1 MDVLFSW
8 LGCFISVE
16 WIFQVHSPIS
26 PMLSV
31 WISWMMQP
39 LTRRHLCDPLTRA
52 VGTSFRCTRTVYFLY
67 KNRCVDLF
75 HIVNTLEF
83 KSKWTYLN
91 IWFADFKMDVH
102 VLITKKHLEN
112 QYMRLYENSEKWSHL
127 DLPCPNGMVS
137 AMRHGRSCR
146 FQRTWENHI
155 QLTDLGKTSIL
166 MYMVKLHWINMGYRH
181 PTSIFIGFPWIPL
194 WVYEPDRG
202 WSHSPRDFGFDWP
215 YHWLH
220 SASPQIGERL
230 HCLETPVE
238 SQLIPLANPW
248 KIYRW
253 LSPVT
258 NCCQP
263 HIQHFNPFH
272 DTFS

>member
-26 PMLSV
+26 PVLSV

-102 VLITKKHLEN
+102 VLIMKKTSGKSVYETLWKLRKVVTSWLALPQWHGVCDEAWQVLSLPEN
-112 QYMRLYENSEKWSHL
+112 MREPHPTHRSWKNININVHGKVTLDQHGVPSSHL
-127 DLPCPNGMVS
+127 HLHRIPMDSP
-137 AMRHGRSCR
+137 
-146 FQRTWENHI
+146 
-155 QLTDLGKTSIL
+155 LGIWT
-166 MYMVKLHWINMGYRH
+166 R
-181 PTSIFIGFPWIPL
+181 
-194 WVYEPDRG
+194 
-202 WSHSPRDFGFDWP
+202 
-215 YHWLH
+215 
-220 SASPQIGERL
+220 
-230 HCLETPVE
+230 
-238 SQLIPLANPW
+238 
-248 KIYRW
+248 
-253 LSPVT
+253 
-258 NCCQP
+258 
-263 HIQHFNPFH
+263 
-272 DTFS
+272 

>member
-1 MDVLFSW
+1 MEVLFSW

-52 VGTSFRCTRTVYFLY
+52 VGTSFRCTRTVYVLY

-102 VLITKKHLEN
+102 VLSMKKHLEN
-112 QYMRLYENSEKWSHL
+112 QYMSSMKTPESGHILTCLAPMAWCLRWGMAGPVASREHERTTSNSQILEKH
-127 DLPCPNGMVS
+127 
-137 AMRHGRSCR
+137 
-146 FQRTWENHI
+146 Q
-155 QLTDLGKTSIL
+155 
-166 MYMVKLHWINMGYRH
+166 Y
-181 PTSIFIGFPWIPL
+181 
-194 WVYEPDRG
+194 
-202 WSHSPRDFGFDWP
+202 
-215 YHWLH
+215 
-220 SASPQIGERL
+220 
-230 HCLETPVE
+230 
-238 SQLIPLANPW
+238 
-248 KIYRW
+248 
-253 LSPVT
+253 
-258 NCCQP
+258 
-263 HIQHFNPFH
+263 
-272 DTFS
+272 